1 MCPDSARL
9 TLEFALSFGFACDI
23 YFWFMGFAVALFLLH
38 SSRQTSP
45 EELLQLDAVT
55 LVHDFLAQSQFQVLT
70 SSVVVL
76 NGNDR
81 NYPPATLYPPPIYYL
96 LSTHHPHK
104 IRSSLIGFHYNKWA
118 TGVRRMRAQK
128 PIWSHIKLHSK
139 PGSLLSIS
147 C

>member
-9 TLEFALSFGFACDI
+9 TLEFSLSSGFACDI
-23 YFWFMGFAVALFLLH
+23 YIFIVHGVCGWAF
-38 SSRQTSP
+38 SSS
-45 EELLQLDAVT
+45 
-55 LVHDFLAQSQFQVLT
+55 FLT
-70 SSVVVL
+70 SDLTWRAS
-76 NGNDR
+76 
-81 NYPPATLYPPPIYYL
+81 PAARCDSGPRFPRSISISGPDKFSCGVEWEWQELSTSNIISTTYL
-96 LSTHHPHK
+96 LSTHHPHN

>member
-1 MCPDSARL
+1 
-9 TLEFALSFGFACDI
+9 
-23 YFWFMGFAVALFLLH
+23 MGFAVELFLPH

-81 NYPPATLYPPPIYYL
+81 NYPPATLYPPPIYRVPQKYRSKVHGSEGHKNGANQIL
-96 LSTHHPHK
+96 ILCMFFFYFGTFGLMILQLILASKLSN
-104 IRSSLIGFHYNKWA
+104 IEQFENISANNQLE
-118 TGVRRMRAQK
+118 
-128 PIWSHIKLHSK
+128 IKQE
-139 PGSLLSIS
+139 
-147 C
+147 